1 MSWIGVK
8 EGIKTE
14 LVTAFQQS
22 FTQAFWNSLNPSMGQ
37 INPEDVVMASYPD
50 VQTVYPF
57 LRVEVLI
64 NAAHWDNIGM
74 MGGEN
79 KADVAGI
86 LGKGTFSTDIYALS
100 AEARDKL
107 SDGLLALLL
116 AREGYPGY
124 NVFDNLLGQ
133 MAEQGYPRLFL
144 YKGTLT
150 LGTDDEGQGVP
161 WEPDK
166 KIYATTLTVGFDFA
180 FSMPIEGLSDIIREI
195 DTQVHMQAGV

>member
-144 YKGTLT
+144 NKGTLT